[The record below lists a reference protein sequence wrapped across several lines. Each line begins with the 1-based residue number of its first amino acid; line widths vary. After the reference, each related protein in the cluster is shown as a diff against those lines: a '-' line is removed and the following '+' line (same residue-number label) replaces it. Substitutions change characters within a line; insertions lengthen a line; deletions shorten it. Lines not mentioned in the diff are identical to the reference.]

1 MSYPAPIL
9 SIERHFRF
17 ALTPKEGHLNE
28 YSKVWQTREPLWK
41 NRLENGW
48 VRVPGVGPHL
58 YTLIQIKSD
67 TLTKTINNRLQILEM
82 Q

>member
-9 SIERHFRF
+9 SIEKPFRF
-17 ALTPKEGHLNE
+17 ALTPKESHLNE

-41 NRLENGW
+41 NCLEDGW
-48 VRVPGVGPHL
+48 VRVSGVGLHL

-67 TLTKTINNRLQILEM
+67 TLTKAIDNRLEISEM